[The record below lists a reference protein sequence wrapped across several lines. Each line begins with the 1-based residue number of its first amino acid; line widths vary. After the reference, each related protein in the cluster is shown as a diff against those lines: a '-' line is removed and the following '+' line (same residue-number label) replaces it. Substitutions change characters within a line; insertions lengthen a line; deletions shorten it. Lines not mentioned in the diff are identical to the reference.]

1 MAGGET
7 PPKNTFISGAQKV
20 VLQIG
25 DGGDDVITMEA
36 GTDIS
41 SAMIE
46 HTADSR
52 PAAQPSGDELLK
64 QVQEIAGN
72 DEENRNA
79 INGAVT
85 QMLVDNKRASKQYC
99 NHYWRCCA
107 NHCNGRY
114 CTRCGWS
121 GITCGCAESSVR
133 SG

>member
-1 MAGGET
+1 MDMTPETLCYVPDSGGSTMLYMTNAGQVSLRGFDINIKTQKGLMAGGET

-52 PAAQPSGDELLK
+52 PAASHL
-64 QVQEIAGN
+64 
-72 DEENRNA
+72 
-79 INGAVT
+79 VT
-85 QMLVDNKRASKQYC
+85 NC
-99 NHYWRCCA
+99 
-107 NHCNGRY
+107 
-114 CTRCGWS
+114 
-121 GITCGCAESSVR
+121 
-133 SG
+133 